1 MPANN
6 ILDGRVVLDA
16 IGGELVYRDLPTE
29 TDFSKLIWFPIS
41 PNGIVVAPMGS
52 LCMTPLALYRNVDGI
67 VLWTPIGGGGPV
79 TAGATT
85 YRTPFTFATASPL
98 ALGPAL
104 IAGNIVSATQI
115 VIEVGFDDPAA
126 TLELGTNA
134 APISLNDDP
143 ENDPL
148 SIGRYPGADRDRLAV
163 GAEQAQLVITPGAS
177 TMGSGYVL
185 YTISV

>member
-29 TDFSKLIWFPIS
+29 TDFSKILWFPIS
-41 PNGIVVAPMGS
+41 PNGIVTAPMGS

-67 VLWTPIGGGGPV
+67 VLWTPIGGGAV
-79 TAGATT
+79 IAGATT

-104 IAGNIVSATQI
+104 IAGNIVSETQI
-115 VIEVGFDDPAA
+115 VIEVGFDDPTA

-134 APISLNDDP
+134 APVSLNDDP
-143 ENDPL
+143 ENDPQ
-148 SIGRYPGADRDRLAV
+148 SIGRYAGAGRDRQAV
-163 GAEQAQLVITPGAS
+163 GAEQAQLVITPGVS